1 MTEVTSSSQ
10 PAPQTA
16 RPGPSHPDLLALD
29 AADVTFEGTGDGVT
43 TWVSDG
49 IEELLG
55 WTPEQVIG
63 RPFAEFVADGQLE
76 VVSALGHDV
85 GLGRVGRVRLQLLGA
100 NHTRRWVDVIVK
112 PMLDGG
118 GVLVGSYGSWRDAEE
133 EVEAAGHHQSIF
145 AVMLDPLVT
154 MRAVRDE
161 GGRIVDFEYTDAN
174 PAACAYYQVSREEL
188 VGMRLLSLLPA
199 YAAATQVEDCA
210 AVVETGEPLVLDEY
224 AYPRETFSGDERF
237 YDIRAARLG
246 DGLTYSWRDVTDRH
260 VAVQRLYEGHAELQA
275 ALDSDID
282 PHLFLSANRDE
293 AGQIMDFTITRA
305 NHAAMDYFLATRD
318 HVIGE
323 RLSSL
328 SSPEEF
334 PDLLARY
341 GAVVETRQPLVLDD
355 AEAISGSTGR
365 PGRFDLRAFQVGEGL
380 SLTWRDV
387 TDRLTAADR
396 LVESQERLRATLDSM
411 LDPHIV
417 LEAVRD
423 EVGTI
428 VDFVFTDAN
437 EAAAAF
443 NGLTR
448 EGLIGTRLLGQHPAA
463 GTTSLFHDY
472 VNAVETGKP
481 IVRDDWTYPQDML
494 GGEVRR
500 YDVRAVRF
508 RDGLSQTWR
517 DVTER
522 HEVMRQLAESEER
535 FRLLAENSG
544 DVIVHVRDGRIAWIS
559 PSIEELTGR
568 APEGWIGR
576 EATETVVPADLPVCD
591 ETAAGVSRGERRRS
605 RVRVEMPDGTE
616 HWAEV
621 HAQTFYDA
629 NGRPDGII
637 ARTRIVDDIVLAET
651 EVIHAAQHDALTG
664 LVNRRE
670 VLHRIAR
677 LSDQQPRTGTQTAL
691 LFCDVDNFK
700 AINDRHGHAVGDEV
714 LRTIGERVSACIRAE
729 DTAARIGGDEILI
742 VLSGVHDLKGALAV
756 AEKVRRATLPPIDAS
771 HGIEVSATM
780 SIGVVLARPG
790 ESTDEMVNRADRAM
804 YAAKAAGRDQII
816 TAL

>member
-1 MTEVTSSSQ
+1 MTEVASSSQ
-10 PAPQTA
+10 PAPETA
-16 RPGPSHPDLLALD
+16 RPGPSHPDLLAVN
-29 AADVTFEGTGDGVT
+29 AADVTFEGRKDGVT

-49 IEELLG
+49 VIGLLG
-55 WTPEQVIG
+55 FTPEQVVG
-63 RPFAEFVADGQLE
+63 RPFAEFVPDDQME
-76 VVSALGHDV
+76 IVQALQNDV
-85 GLGRVGRVRLQLLGA
+85 DQGRVGRVRLQLQGA
-100 NHTRRWVDVIVK
+100 NHTRRWVDVIAK
-112 PMLDGG
+112 PMLDGDG
-118 GVLVGSYGSWRDAEE
+118 LVVGRYGSWRDAET
-133 EVEAAGHHQSIF
+133 EVEAAGHHQAIF

-161 GGRIVDFEYTDAN
+161 GGRIVDFEFTDAN
-174 PAACAYYQVSREEL
+174 PAACAYNQMTREEM

-199 YAAATQVEDCA
+199 HAATTLIGDYA
-210 AVVETGEPLVLDEY
+210 AVVETGEPLILDDY
-224 AYPRETFSGDERF
+224 AYPREIFPGDERY
-237 YDIRAARLG
+237 YDIRAVRLG

-260 VAVQRLYEGHAELQA
+260 MMVQSLSVAHALLQA
-275 ALDSDID
+275 ALDSDLD
-282 PHLFLSANRDE
+282 PHLFLSPIRDE
-293 AGQIMDFTITRA
+293 AGQIVDFTITDANRA
-305 NHAAMDYFLATRD
+305 ATDYFSTSREHIID
-318 HVIGE
+318 E
-323 RLSSL
+323 RLSSF
-328 SSPEEF
+328 SSREGLPG
-334 PDLLARY
+334 LLTRY
-341 GAVVETRQPLVLDD
+341 GAVVETGEPVVVDD
-355 AEAISGSTGR
+355 AEAISAATGQ

-380 SLTWRDV
+380 SL
-387 TDRLTAADR
+387 
-396 LVESQERLRATLDSM
+396 S
-411 LDPHIV
+411 
-417 LEAVRD
+417 
-423 EVGTI
+423 
-428 VDFVFTDAN
+428 
-437 EAAAAF
+437 
-443 NGLTR
+443 
-448 EGLIGTRLLGQHPAA
+448 
-463 GTTSLFHDY
+463 
-472 VNAVETGKP
+472 
-481 IVRDDWTYPQDML
+481 
-494 GGEVRR
+494 
-500 YDVRAVRF
+500 
-508 RDGLSQTWR
+508 WR

-522 HEVMRQLAESEER
+522 HEVVQRLAESEER
-535 FRLLAENSG
+535 FRLLAENSS

-559 PSIEELTGR
+559 PSVEELTGR

-576 EATETVVPADLPVCD
+576 EATETVVPTDLPVCD